1 MLDDEGVIAYYGMV
15 VAFNNYPMFVESLG
29 FQIIDQCIAYFWRKL
44 SLLTVVE
51 SRKARVIQAL
61 GLRLKSCCLIHMDM
75 LNHISTEQGITTFG
89 SYTGTWRQSTA
100 TELGQ
105 FFSKGKLNF
114 NLYLMNFLCSMS
126 NENNLPV
133 FQLADNL
140 EMEEISSLH
149 WYTEWFFIQ
158 VIISNCPLF
167 LSCQYFIITGI

>member
-89 SYTGTWRQSTA
+89 SYTGT
-100 TELGQ
+100 
-105 FFSKGKLNF
+105 
-114 NLYLMNFLCSMS
+114 
-126 NENNLPV
+126 
-133 FQLADNL
+133 
-140 EMEEISSLH
+140 
-149 WYTEWFFIQ
+149 
-158 VIISNCPLF
+158 
-167 LSCQYFIITGI
+167 